1 MNKDIKKTQHFSTDN
16 QLITNLIED
25 IPNNVSLIEPFCGT
39 KALMQSF
46 PNHK

>member
-25 IPNNVSLIEPFCGT
+25 IPNNVPLIEPFCGT

-46 PNHK
+46 QNHK

>member
-1 MNKDIKKTQHFSTDN
+1 MNKDIKKTQHFSIDN

-25 IPNNVSLIEPFCGT
+25 IPSNVLLIEPFCGT

-46 PNHK
+46 PNYK